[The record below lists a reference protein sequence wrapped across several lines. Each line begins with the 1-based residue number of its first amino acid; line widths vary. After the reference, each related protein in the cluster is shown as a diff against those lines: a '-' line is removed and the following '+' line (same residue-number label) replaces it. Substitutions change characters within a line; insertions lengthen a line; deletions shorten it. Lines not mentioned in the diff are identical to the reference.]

1 MQLLPLLKHGNFSK
15 VKAFIILLI
24 TISSSSIA
32 FAFYWQHVS
41 QWTFI
46 LMQRNV
52 SSMIDHK
59 PTDHSNHRISV
70 VIINWVRPHNVKL
83 ILGNLVDFDE
93 IEDIVVI
100 MANPASAFTYL
111 HPKVRHMVN
120 YSISDK
126 WGVAVRI
133 HACAYETRHQRVLL
147 LDDDLLLSHEDIWR
161 LMAVTATNRRPVC
174 FHEFGRVKRYTQNI
188 SDFHRRPY
196 LMCLTRAVLIDRS
209 FCHDFFRFAPLMKS
223 FIEKNSFRMT
233 THWNGE
239 DIFLALVHLYV
250 SNGSSTP
257 FFLAQSNHRELPSN
271 GAISRN
277 PRHTEYRY
285 AFLGEAAKQL
295 NLSQHSPF
303 VYWEAHWQAHW
314 QIIYKQLQ
322 ENRTIYVN
330 VG

>member
-1 MQLLPLLKHGNFSK
+1 MLPLSKLGNFSK
-15 VKAFIILLI
+15 VQACIILL
-24 TISSSSIA
+24 TTLISSILA
-32 FAFYWQHVS
+32 FAFYWQDVS
-41 QWTFI
+41 QRTFI
-46 LMQRNV
+46 FMERNV

-59 PTDHSNHRISV
+59 PTDHPNHRISV
-70 VIINWVRPHNVKL
+70 VIINWVRPNNVKL
-83 ILGNLVDFDE
+83 ILQNLVEFDE
-93 IEDIVVI
+93 IENIVVI

-133 HACAYETRHQRVLL
+133 YACAYETQHHRVLL

-161 LMAVTATNRRPVC
+161 LMAVTATDRRPVC
-174 FHEFGRVKRYTQNI
+174 FKEFGRIKRYTRNKTHF
-188 SDFHRRPY
+188 DRRPN

-209 FCHDFFRFAPLMKS
+209 FCHEFFRFAPLMKS

-250 SNGSSTP
+250 SNGSSIP
-257 FFLAQSNHRELPSN
+257 FFLEQSNHRELPSN
-271 GAISRN
+271 GAISSN

-285 AFLGEAAKQL
+285 AFLDEAANQL

-303 VYWEAHWQAHW
+303 IYWEQHW
-314 QIIYKQLQ
+314 QIIHKKLQ
-322 ENRTIYVN
+322 ENRTVYGN
-330 VG
+330 VA